1 MPCTQVFTEW
11 AAETNMKRWA
21 IGSVAFFATKS
32 EKCDAKNYEAF
43 PENDSL
49 KVEYFFS
56 LKKFKEGEELFTA
69 LRDAWKPHGN
79 LLQNSH
85 GNISYRSGLIK
96 FHNDE
101 QVR

>member
-1 MPCTQVFTEW
+1 
-11 AAETNMKRWA
+11 MKRWA